1 MKHLLGKPMLLL
13 LVLLFACH
21 FSNGQKAHMDPQ
33 LNLILKQSNLEKSNL
48 TKKLGKSIT
57 LTDSDFKKFKTA
69 SKPTFKKFGVDI
81 EKNYCHPTLFEFQ

>member
-1 MKHLLGKPMLLL
+1 MKHVSRKPVLSL
-13 LVLLFACH
+13 LVFLLVFH

-81 EKNYCHPTLFEFQ
+81 EKNYCHPTFFEFQ